1 MGSSIGSCCFLEACH
16 NCEPYF
22 LDSMSSCRFST
33 QLENEE
39 VLKPDAV
46 GAGCKPAVLVL
57 GGSTFMGRET
67 VQTLLELP
75 ARVCVVNRGRSYW
88 GTTDPSNGRV
98 ARLTADRRDRRG
110 FSERLDMVTT
120 RLQEK
125 WTLVADFSAY
135 DGADMRCAL
144 EGLRGRFDT
153 YAYISSDSVYEVSSA
168 AGSGWMLQAQAVD
181 ESCAQRPAEDTVR
194 KKLRK
199 ADSYGDGKLE
209 AEEALAEGLDSST
222 RAVALRLPDVI
233 GPFDDTL
240 RLWAYWHWLRA
251 GADGCRPQVRKSP
264 AKRARLEAQA
274 TTQSFDDPPLAFVF
288 SRDVARFLAALVGRS
303 LQKPFDAVNVGSD
316 LQVPLR
322 DFLELLSKAAA
333 AAAKPGQG
341 PAKGQADG
349 SDGLLDEVDR
359 PRSFLPSVER
369 PLPLDFRHL
378 KQAYGFDST
387 ALPDVL
393 KICADW
399 FAGACKDFPEEAA
412 EAAMKLPAAARTAAL
427 ASAELL
433 APKSPASSS
442 NSSAT
447 SSSS

>member
-1 MGSSIGSCCFLEACH
+1 
-16 NCEPYF
+16 
-22 LDSMSSCRFST
+22 MSSCGSST
-33 QLENEE
+33 LLENED

-46 GAGCKPAVLVL
+46 GAGSKPAVLVL

-98 ARLTADRRDRRG
+98 ARLSADRRDRRR

-120 RLQEK
+120 RLEEK
-125 WTLVADFSAY
+125 WALVADFSAY

-181 ESCAQRPAEDTVR
+181 ESLAQRPVEDTVR

-209 AEEALAEGLDSST
+209 AEEALAEGLVSST

-251 GADGCRPQVRKSP
+251 GADSCRPQVRKSP

-288 SRDVARFLAALVGRS
+288 SRDVARFLAGLVGKS
-303 LQKPFDAVNVGSD
+303 LHKPFDAVNVGSD

-322 DFLELLSKAAA
+322 DFLELLSKASN
-333 AAAKPGQG
+333 PGQ
-341 PAKGQADG
+341 GQADG
-349 SDGLLDEVDR
+349 SILLDEVDR

>member
-1 MGSSIGSCCFLEACH
+1 MGSSIGSCCLLEACH
-16 NCEPYF
+16 NCEHHF
-22 LDSMSSCRFST
+22 LDSMSSP
-33 QLENEE
+33 LENED
-39 VLKPDAV
+39 VLKADAV
-46 GAGCKPAVLVL
+46 STGSKPAVLVL

-88 GTTDPSNGRV
+88 GTRDPSNGRV
-98 ARLTADRRDRRG
+98 ARLTADRRDKRH

-120 RLQEK
+120 RLEEK
-125 WTLVADFSAY
+125 WALIADFSAY
-135 DGADMRCAL
+135 DGADIRCAL

-168 AGSGWMLQAQAVD
+168 AGSGWMLQARAVD
-181 ESCAQRPAEDTVR
+181 ESFAQRPAEDTVR

-251 GADGCRPQVRKSP
+251 GADSCRPQVRKLP

-274 TTQSFDDPPLAFVF
+274 TTESFDDPPLAFVF
-288 SRDVARFLAALVGRS
+288 SRDVARFLAGLVGKR

-322 DFLELLSKAAA
+322 DFLELLSKASN
-333 AAAKPGQG
+333 PGQT
-341 PAKGQADG
+341 GQADATG
-349 SDGLLDEVDR
+349 PLLLEEVDR

-393 KICADW
+393 KTCADW
-399 FAGACKDFPEEAA
+399 FAGACKEFPEEAA

-427 ASAELL
+427 ARAELL

-442 NSSAT
+442 NSSGT